1 MSLLNH
7 IKRAFGLD
15 IGFEADDSD
24 FEQQN
29 SKEPV
34 SDTGV
39 TANAGEQLPQDEN
52 LGADIFDGVIE
63 LFNKTQ
69 PEFVRECLE
78 TNAQKEYI
86 LRNIDSKL
94 RSRLEKEVNRAKI
107 RGQILWEEQM
117 KKLDKEIEILRQE
130 KDTLQHKRDESK
142 SQQLSAERQKRALI
156 ERVHDLETQLL
167 TIEAEKEQYVLENRS
182 MLNKLRVVA
191 VTGGDVSNEAV
202 NEITDLE
209 SQLNEARKQIEAL
222 HIEAE
227 HFKAMATA
235 HIPVMEHLLK
245 TIEELAGNLNE
256 ADQEKNSTEID
267 KISAELNKAND
278 LIDSLNKKVE
288 GLTSTQERDIR
299 EITELSERLK
309 KKDAEIELLKQEL
322 DRYNS
327 AVEPVESAETSVEP
341 SPIAEIGETDKTPGK
356 PASKTTSKPKK
367 NKTAKKKPRI
377 SAIDELIENN
387 DWFVAPTTLPES
399 PKEPEKADDFG
410 YKAPAPRKAHPDDDK
425 QLSLW

>member
-1 MSLLNH
+1 MSLINH

-167 TIEAEKEQYVLENRS
+167 TIEA
-182 MLNKLRVVA
+182 
-191 VTGGDVSNEAV
+191 
-202 NEITDLE
+202 
-209 SQLNEARKQIEAL
+209 
-222 HIEAE
+222 
-227 HFKAMATA
+227 
-235 HIPVMEHLLK
+235 
-245 TIEELAGNLNE
+245 
-256 ADQEKNSTEID
+256 
-267 KISAELNKAND
+267 
-278 LIDSLNKKVE
+278 
-288 GLTSTQERDIR
+288 
-299 EITELSERLK
+299 
-309 KKDAEIELLKQEL
+309 
-322 DRYNS
+322 
-327 AVEPVESAETSVEP
+327 
-341 SPIAEIGETDKTPGK
+341 
-356 PASKTTSKPKK
+356 
-367 NKTAKKKPRI
+367 
-377 SAIDELIENN
+377 
-387 DWFVAPTTLPES
+387 
-399 PKEPEKADDFG
+399 
-410 YKAPAPRKAHPDDDK
+410 
-425 QLSLW
+425 